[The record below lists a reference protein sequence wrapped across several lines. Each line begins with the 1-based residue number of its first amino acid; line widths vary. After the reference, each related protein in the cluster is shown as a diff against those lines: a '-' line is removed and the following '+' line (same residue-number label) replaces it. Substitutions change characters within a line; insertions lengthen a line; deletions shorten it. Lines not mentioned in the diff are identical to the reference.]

1 MEPQAGGRYFEV
13 VVEDTV
19 AGWVGGLGIGVTA
32 TPPELAGRSPD
43 KAWRMQKTFV
53 IGYGGCIYLD
63 GVERR
68 TNWHP
73 DTLAVGAR
81 VGLLVAEQGDGDI
94 IVFVDGQPVVRMEGA
109 RLSAYDALYPVVD
122 VFAATRSV
130 SLCRWSSPPLPPWRI
145 AAELGKRWGVG
156 FVEVDRGV
164 SEERRGV
171 GSGGPKFRWTCYYV
185 GMVLA
190 LHTQGVGVVLA
201 ARVVYEC

>member
-1 MEPQAGGRYFEV
+1 
-13 VVEDTV
+13 V

-145 AAELGKRWGVG
+145 AAEPWAAGG
-156 FVEVDRGV
+156 
-164 SEERRGV
+164 S
-171 GSGGPKFRWTCYYV
+171 SGGSRPRSPSSASRTASACDGSQIG
-185 GMVLA
+185 GMLRPA
-190 LHTQGVGVVLA
+190 QWQH
-201 ARVVYEC
+201 